1 MSNTDNQEGNPV
13 ELFKSLLD
21 TMKTIS
27 SNAIQAEKE
36 NNENVPDNSSSDSSE
51 DEGDSECEGD
61 CDSDY
66 EDEYDEEQT
75 KLKLFN
81 NLLESHRLLCE
92 AFSKLYKH

>member
-1 MSNTDNQEGNPV
+1 MSNIDNQEGNPV

-21 TMKTIS
+21 TMKTLS
-27 SNAIQAEKE
+27 NNAIQSEKE
-36 NNENVPDNSSSDSSE
+36 NNETVVDNSSSEESSE
-51 DEGDSECEGD
+51 DEGDCEESEGD
-61 CDSDY
+61 C

-92 AFSKLYKH
+92 AFSMLYKH